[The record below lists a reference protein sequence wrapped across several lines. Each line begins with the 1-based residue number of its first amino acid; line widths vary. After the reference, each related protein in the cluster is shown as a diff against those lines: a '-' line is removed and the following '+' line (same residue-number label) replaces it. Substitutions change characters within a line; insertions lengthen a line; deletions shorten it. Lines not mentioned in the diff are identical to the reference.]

1 MVMNYGS
8 NTSIIATTLEVGVEV
23 EVVEVEGSGSWIS
36 ALSQTRW
43 STEESK
49 PENDIVLVS
58 EFSFTCFL
66 CLVTGEPFLRISGAH
81 LEAFNLML
89 WQRCKVGSGFCVVAS
104 PSTKCTLQTQESLLG
119 IQRVQLRV
127 FLLIFLAHCN
137 LRLLFFFSDG
147 NRKNWNGG
155 WQSHGLKPFLQP
167 WSLAIGQTICKR
179 NTSKY
184 PRISTKNHES
194 TTYTLMIK
202 LHPKIVRMPWKYH
215 VILILNK
222 NSENPTFEILL
233 I

>member
-8 NTSIIATTLEVGVEV
+8 NTSIIATTLEVEE

-66 CLVTGEPFLRISGAH
+66 CLVTGEPFLRISGAR
-81 LEAFNLML
+81 LEAFNFML

-104 PSTKCTLQTQESLLG
+104 LSTKCTLQTQESLLG
-119 IQRVQLRV
+119 IQRVQLRF

-137 LRLLFFFSDG
+137 PRSLFFFSDG
-147 NRKNWNGG
+147 NRKKREWRLAVT
-155 WQSHGLKPFLQP
+155 WARAILTAMELSHRTNYLQ
-167 WSLAIGQTICKR
+167 K
-179 NTSKY
+179 KY
-184 PRISTKNHES
+184 
-194 TTYTLMIK
+194 
-202 LHPKIVRMPWKYH
+202 V
-215 VILILNK
+215 
-222 NSENPTFEILL
+222 
-233 I
+233 